1 MKDEK
6 PKDEDV
12 LFREI
17 HKFQGSSF
25 VVIAVL
31 SVIGLIFLLAFLKQ
45 MRDGL
50 QVTGLN
56 TPVYWGVY
64 ISNFVFFI
72 GLSHAGT
79 LISAI
84 LRVADAEWRRPVTR
98 LAEAITVMV
107 LIFGIVNLGV
117 DLGQPLRG
125 PLNMM
130 KFGRFQSPLLWD
142 FSSIATYLVLSSL
155 FLYVAMIPDLAH
167 LRDRVT
173 RGKGIYELLA
183 LNFRG
188 TKHQWHQYERAVMVM
203 SVVVIPVAVSVH
215 TVISFVFSMTV
226 QPLWHETM
234 FGPFFVAGAIFS
246 GVAGICI
253 AMYLIR
259 TLYKLGDYLTDRVFD
274 NMGKILLSMSM
285 IWVYFFTAEHL
296 TTWYGNEGPHM
307 VVLMER
313 ALGRYQPFWI
323 AMILFNFAIP
333 FSILVYKRTPIKV
346 GIASVFVV
354 IGMYLERFL
363 IVVPTLLNP
372 RLPLVEP
379 RALHLNWYSF
389 TLIELTT
396 IFGSFAIFTLLY
408 YLFSKFVPIIPVSEV
423 WEEDAIAMRAGNEKG
438 TEHLYTPVPKGGQSK
453 NMRRMQFGF
462 LAGVIVFDIGIV
474 GFFLNGIRS
483 GIIFAYLNKE
493 IMDIASLD
501 FALAVNFM
509 FLGVHLTLI
518 YTMYKLGSTLIKGGD
533 EATG

>member
-474 GFFLNGIRS
+474 SFFLNGIRS
-483 GIIFAYLNKE
+483 GIIFAYFNKE